1 MKTSLTSSPTKYI
14 LSKQNKHFP
23 IVIWIKQQKPNS
35 TNQKHFHYPQTCMKF
50 ITFSPTKQS
59 LSKLY
64 ESNDKNPTQPTKK
77 KWFFLGSSIQTK
89 TYTKK
94 LFIFVSKENFTME
107 IRKEAL
113 VDESRSLRPTMTI
126 VDTNIGG
133 GRWSKDLALVFE
145 ARISLDHRDGVIPRS
160 VWLEVRMPEKPI
172 TATTSTAT
180 A

>member
-1 MKTSLTSSPTKYI
+1 
-14 LSKQNKHFP
+14 
-23 IVIWIKQQKPNS
+23 
-35 TNQKHFHYPQTCMKF
+35 MKF

-77 KWFFLGSSIQTK
+77 KKRFFLGSSIQTK

-133 GRWSKDLALVFE
+133 GR
-145 ARISLDHRDGVIPRS
+145 
-160 VWLEVRMPEKPI
+160 
-172 TATTSTAT
+172 
-180 A
+180 

>member
-1 MKTSLTSSPTKYI
+1 
-14 LSKQNKHFP
+14 
-23 IVIWIKQQKPNS
+23 
-35 TNQKHFHYPQTCMKF
+35 
-50 ITFSPTKQS
+50 
-59 LSKLY
+59 
-64 ESNDKNPTQPTKK
+64 
-77 KWFFLGSSIQTK
+77 
-89 TYTKK
+89 
-94 LFIFVSKENFTME
+94 ME